1 MVANHQQNQQHHL
14 QNPSSSVNN
23 VAWRLV
29 AKVRIQVTQSRMPK
43 LRGRG
48 EWRWCHNS
56 NKSVR
61 FQRVFR
67 KHQQL
72 RLMEAGLTR
81 TSVMFV
87 RRRSPCLLDWSAI
100 TALTRASVPSNASS
114 VTNSSASRRTS
125 KSIDAFTQKNAL
137 ISVTCVAVRSNTVA
151 NCTVICGFTPAND
164 PTSVL
169 SVARPSS
176 NPAS

>member
-14 QNPSSSVNN
+14 QNRNSSVNN
-23 VAWRLV
+23 AVWRLV
-29 AKVRIQVTQSRMPK
+29 AKVRIQVTRSRMPK
-43 LRGRG
+43 LKGQG

-56 NKSVR
+56 SKSVR

-72 RLMEAGLTR
+72 RLMEAELTR
-81 TSVMFV
+81 TSVMFA
-87 RRRSPCLLDWSAI
+87 RRHSPCLLDWSAI

-114 VTNSSASRRTS
+114 VTNFSASRRTS
-125 KSIDAFTQKNAL
+125 KSIDAFTQKNDL
-137 ISVTCVAVRSNTVA
+137 TSVTCVAARSNTVA
-151 NCTVICGFTPAND
+151 NCTVICEFTPAND
-164 PTSVL
+164 HTSVL
-169 SVARPSS
+169 SVAKPSS